1 MKEVYHILRLL
12 EKIFN
17 LLRKKAKWKALN
29 PKTRRLCSR
38 LLVCFLY
45 SLIIMLGCGIAVSYE
60 VPHVEIFQA
69 LGLAAVMVFTA
80 LGFLAMSVNF
90 VGVVISRAERYQKSN
105 PVRQKYVKRLF
116 FSRSVAVCAASYR
129 AGHAR
134 SYRRARSASTHASGD
149 SDSSSD
155 GGSDSGGDPPG
166 SSHPVTPSVPFQP
179 LYLKPNIFS
188 SPWRFLRSPGYW
200 RMRFCS
206 VFAGRG
212 WEK

>member
-1 MKEVYHILRLL
+1 LRLL

-45 SLIIMLGCGIAVSYE
+45 SLVVMLGCGVAVSCE

-80 LGFLAMSVNF
+80 LGFLAISVNCA
-90 VGVVISRAERYQKSN
+90 GAVISRAERYQ
-105 PVRQKYVKRLF
+105 RLNTTRRKQMKNFF
-116 FSRSVAVCAASYR
+116 FSRSTPVRAMPYR

-134 SYRRARSASTHASGD
+134 SYHRARSASTHASGD

-166 SSHPVTPSVPFQP
+166 SSYPVTPSVPF
-179 LYLKPNIFS
+179 LTLCLKPNNFP
-188 SPWRFLRSPGYW
+188 SPWRFLRSPGCCC
-200 RMRFCS
+200 MRFNLAP
-206 VFAGRG
+206 AGRRWG
-212 WEK
+212 E